1 MPGSATSC
9 TRSSAASIPRTSTST
24 QLPPN
29 DHKRAIWR
37 PKTTTKKGCLPSSP
51 KSKVGACRWY
61 GAARGLAIVLPFELV
76 LLPMAAIVSDF
87 LPLAVAVGAA
97 LICWVAPA
105 RPHVGKSARV
115 GDSAWLAWFFAVVHL
130 LILGFW
136 VYFSTGFFGLLF
148 NAKFKA
154 AVKDADRIVVRDG
167 GGLCHSDLRS
177 LHSLKSLT
185 RWRSRRSTKCSGLP
199 EGRCLASAV
208 VIRV

>member
-1 MPGSATSC
+1 MATE
-9 TRSSAASIPRTSTST
+9 
-24 QLPPN
+24 N
-29 DHKRAIWR
+29 DN
-37 PKTTTKKGCLPSSP
+37 KKGVSP
-51 KSKVGACRWY
+51 QQSKVGACRWY

-136 VYFSTGFFGLLF
+136 VYFSTGFFGL
-148 NAKFKA
+148 
-154 AVKDADRIVVRDG
+154 
-167 GGLCHSDLRS
+167 
-177 LHSLKSLT
+177 
-185 RWRSRRSTKCSGLP
+185 
-199 EGRCLASAV
+199 
-208 VIRV
+208 